1 MSRPDGIWQAV
12 GKQNNRKQ
20 AEKDVA
26 GLLKKIDLFE
36 DLSDR
41 DLRHIAQIAYR
52 RSYRIGEPVV
62 IEGQDAAGMY
72 IIMEGEVEVTKVL
85 ADGSVVSLAKLN
97 SGNFFG
103 DVGLIDNSPRTATV
117 QAIQDSEMIGFFRPE
132 LMKLMDSHSRLASN
146 LIFTLAKI
154 VASRLRITNRQLQE
168 AQDMIEQLQTEL
180 NGSQIN

>member
-1 MSRPDGIWQAV
+1 MNRPDGIWQAV
-12 GKQNNRKQ
+12 GKQGKRKQ

-26 GLLKKIDLFE
+26 GLLKQIDLFE

-52 RSYRIGEPVV
+52 RSYRSGEPIV

-72 IIMEGEVEVTKVL
+72 IIMEGAVEGTKER
-85 ADGSVVSLAKLN
+85 ADGSVVSLAKLA

-117 QAIQDSEMIGFFRPE
+117 LS
-132 LMKLMDSHSRLASN
+132 
-146 LIFTLAKI
+146 LIHI
-154 VASRLRITNRQLQE
+154 
-168 AQDMIEQLQTEL
+168 
-180 NGSQIN
+180 